1 MRRSSLRWSGLL
13 FAAVVAAEAC
23 GEPKVATHIESTG
36 KSQDTIVAGSTKTLT
51 ALVTD
56 QNHDGM
62 EGVEV
67 IWTVLL
73 GSGTISSTRST
84 TGGDGTASVT
94 FTAPVTQGEMTSVSS
109 GIFILGSASSHSVV
123 VK

>member
-1 MRRSSLRWSGLL
+1 MRKSSLGWTSLL

-23 GEPKVATHIESTG
+23 GEPKVAAHIESTG

-67 IWTVLL
+67 VWTVLG
-73 GSGTISSTRST
+73 GSGTISSTQSS
-84 TGGDGTASVT
+84 TGGDGTTSVT
-94 FTAPVTQGEMTSVSS
+94 FTAPATQGEMTSVSS
-109 GIFILGSASSHSVV
+109 GIRILGSASSHSVV

>member
-1 MRRSSLRWSGLL
+1 MRKGSLVFGGLL
-13 FAAVVAAEAC
+13 FAAVVAVGAC
-23 GEPKVATHIESTG
+23 GEPKVAAHIQSTG

-67 IWTVLL
+67 LWTVLL
-73 GSGTISSTRST
+73 GSGTISSTQSST
-84 TGGDGTASVT
+84 DGDGMTSVT
-94 FTAPVTQGEMTSVSS
+94 FTAPSTQGEMTSVSS
-109 GIFILGSASSHSVV
+109 GIRILGSASSHSVV